1 MEQTW
6 STLKGLPR
14 TLHITITPKTNLE
27 TKVPPKHRRRH
38 FHLRD
43 YAGTQ
48 VSLNRSPSSAIGLEL
63 NIAPRPA
70 PQTDATA
77 LQQTT
82 APAKHPEVTVPLS
95 EPVLSQQ
102 PTLSEVTVEPLDPEV
117 TITQQPES
125 PETFPPSS
133 EQSDTMNSVRSVPTI
148 MGYCRVFGSPQSRG
162 ATECLCQHPQW
173 HLHHLKLP
181 RKFYCLHWW
190 RYIEVTPFGWK
201 AHFSENNLREL
212 HKDSSEDQPSPQYLN
227 LGWNLITKLSFG
239 MFQDWHGMK
248 FLHKLMLH
256 HYLPT
261 TAKDP

>member
-14 TLHITITPKTNLE
+14 TLSDLHITITPKTNLE
-27 TKVPPKHRRRH
+27 IKVPPKHLRWH

-63 NIAPRPA
+63 NLAPRLA

-133 EQSDTMNSVRSVPTI
+133 EQSDTMSI
-148 MGYCRVFGSPQSRG
+148 
-162 ATECLCQHPQW
+162 
-173 HLHHLKLP
+173 
-181 RKFYCLHWW
+181 RKFCTYNNGTLSCIWLSPKQRCH
-190 RYIEVTPFGWK
+190 RVPVSTPTV
-201 AHFSENNLREL
+201 APA
-212 HKDSSEDQPSPQYLN
+212 PS
-227 LGWNLITKLSFG
+227 
-239 MFQDWHGMK
+239 
-248 FLHKLMLH
+248 
-256 HYLPT
+256 
-261 TAKDP
+261 